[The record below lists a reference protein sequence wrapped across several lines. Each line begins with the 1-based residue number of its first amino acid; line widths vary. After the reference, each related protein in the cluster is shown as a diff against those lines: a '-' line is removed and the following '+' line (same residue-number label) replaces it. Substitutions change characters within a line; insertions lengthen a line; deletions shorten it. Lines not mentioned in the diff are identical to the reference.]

1 MAQARIGRTPDLER
15 IMDQS
20 MTNDFAL
27 YLGRFGQMYACR
39 PATHSALP
47 VPCSAPLLGAPLILC
62 AVSVHRYLQA
72 YATIP
77 VPSNPHPVYV
87 GNWYNETA
95 DPEHKGKK
103 SVKIFRTLDRAH
115 CLKHGAYYYAS
126 KAHCVHHVQLDRMW
140 VALVRARALM
150 DLHHTLHQ
158 SPPRLDYGYTRR

>member
-62 AVSVHRYLQA
+62 AYVRRERPQ
-72 YATIP
+72 
-77 VPSNPHPVYV
+77 VPAGLRDHP
-87 GNWYNETA
+87 
-95 DPEHKGKK
+95 
-103 SVKIFRTLDRAH
+103 
-115 CLKHGAYYYAS
+115 GAE
-126 KAHCVHHVQLDRMW
+126 
-140 VALVRARALM
+140 
-150 DLHHTLHQ
+150 
-158 SPPRLDYGYTRR
+158 